1 MLALLLVNYRIPELV
16 FWHIP
21 STAYA
26 KVAPK
31 AKSRI
36 RRPCVGSLNMEH
48 VAPQQAEWG
57 MMDSLAKRPSVKVI
71 ALAVNLDV

>member
-1 MLALLLVNYRIPELV
+1 LGNYRIPELV

-36 RRPCVGSLNMEH
+36 RRPCVGSLNMEQ

-57 MMDSLAKRPSVKVI
+57 MMESLAKRPSVKVI
-71 ALAVNLDV
+71 TPAVILDV